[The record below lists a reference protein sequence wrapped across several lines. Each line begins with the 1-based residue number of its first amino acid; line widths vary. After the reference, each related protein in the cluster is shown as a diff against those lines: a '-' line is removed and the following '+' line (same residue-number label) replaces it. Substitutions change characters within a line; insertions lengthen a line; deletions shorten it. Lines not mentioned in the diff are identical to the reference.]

1 VNKNNIE
8 YTSGFDYMVSSKELD
23 GLSMSEPTNVKSDSI
38 IESIHDPNND
48 DNLLVKWSVDPNDR
62 NEVIEETYNL
72 LTSEPMV
79 EDIGQDDITRS
90 DLPISSV
97 SDL

>member
-1 VNKNNIE
+1 L
-8 YTSGFDYMVSSKELD
+8 DKE
-23 GLSMSEPTNVKSDSI
+23 
-38 IESIHDPNND
+38 D

-79 EDIGQDDITRS
+79 EDIGQDDISRS